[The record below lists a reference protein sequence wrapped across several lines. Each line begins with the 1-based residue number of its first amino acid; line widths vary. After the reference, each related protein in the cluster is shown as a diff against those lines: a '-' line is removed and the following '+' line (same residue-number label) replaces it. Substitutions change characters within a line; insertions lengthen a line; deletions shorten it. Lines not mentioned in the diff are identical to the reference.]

1 MSSLPARDVMG
12 IAASATSRGV
22 ARHAPPGTASVRAS
36 PNTTP
41 RRERSKDSAG
51 EPTRFQMLVR
61 PGNPDF
67 LDLPWREPLERVAVA
82 SGSSRSR
89 AASTATSCA
98 SSATASALY
107 ALKALP
113 PRIARQEYRLLREL
127 DDAVV
132 PVVDAVGVV
141 TRTPEADGHEP
152 EAVLIT
158 RHLDF
163 SLPYRSLFSGP
174 GVPDLRN
181 SLLDA
186 LAELL
191 VRIHLAGFFWGDCS
205 LSNTL
210 FRRDAGTLSAYLVDA
225 ETGELHPS
233 LSDGQRAHD
242 LQIAEENVAGELL
255 DLEAA
260 EAGLPSGL
268 DPIETAAE
276 VPRRYESLWSE
287 LTREDV
293 FGPDETY
300 RIDERLRRL
309 NGLGFDVEEVRL
321 VGDAGGRSLRL
332 NPQVVEPGHHRRRL
346 HTLTGLTCRRTRRG
360 ACSTTSRPT
369 ARPAAARGTPESVV
383 AYRWLTEVL
392 PAGDRGHAGRAAR
405 QARARRAVPRDPR
418 APLVPLG
425 GGAARRRPAG
435 RGGLLR
441 RERPPPP
448 PRREGGAGTRRTKPT
463 CSNRGNSG
471 SDPGIPGLTPSSR
484 TWHRGPARDA
494 RHEASAVAGRRLTRA
509 AARTPRRRIPVW
521 HRLCRS

>member
-1 MSSLPARDVMG
+1 
-12 IAASATSRGV
+12 
-22 ARHAPPGTASVRAS
+22 
-36 PNTTP
+36 
-41 RRERSKDSAG
+41 
-51 EPTRFQMLVR
+51 MLVR

-67 LDLPWREPLERVAVA
+67 LDLPWREPLAEWESERIVEVTRGIHRHVVRFV
-82 SGSSRSR
+82 SYGE
-89 AASTATSCA
+89 
-98 SSATASALY
+98 ALY

-113 PRIARQEYRLLREL
+113 PRIAHKEYRLLRAL
-127 DDAVV
+127 ADAVV
-132 PVVDAVGVV
+132 PVVGAVGVV
-141 TRTPEADGHEP
+141 TSSRGADGHEP

-174 GVPDLRN
+174 VVPDLRN

-225 ETGELHPS
+225 ETGDIHPS

-255 DLEAA
+255 DVAAA
-260 EAGLPSGL
+260 EPGLPSEL
-268 DPIETAAE
+268 DPLETAAE
-276 VPRRYESLWSE
+276 VPRRYEALWSE

-293 FGPDETY
+293 FGPEETY

-346 HTLTGLTCRRTRRG
+346 HTLTGLDVQENQARRLLNDLATYRATDGR
-360 ACSTTSRPT
+360 AL
-369 ARPAAARGTPESVV
+369 APESVV
-383 AYRWLTEVL
+383 AYRWLTEVFQ
-392 PAGDRGHAGRAAR
+392 PAIEAI
-405 QARARRAVPRDPR
+405 
-418 APLVPLG
+418 
-425 GGAARRRPAG
+425 PAD
-435 RGGLLR
+435 LR
-441 RERPPPP
+441 RKRDAAELFHELLEHRWFLSEAAQRDVGLQAAVASYVDTVLRHRPD
-448 PRREGGAGTRRTKPT
+448 EKAV
-463 CSNRGNSG
+463 
-471 SDPGIPGLTPSSR
+471 LTPEPDE
-484 TWHRGPARDA
+484 TD
-494 RHEASAVAGRRLTRA
+494 L
-509 AARTPRRRIPVW
+509 
-521 HRLCRS
+521 L

>member
-1 MSSLPARDVMG
+1 VSE
-12 IAASATSRGV
+12 AS
-22 ARHAPPGTASVRAS
+22 
-36 PNTTP
+36 
-41 RRERSKDSAG
+41 
-51 EPTRFQMLVR
+51 RFQMLVR

-67 LDLPWREPLERVAVA
+67 LDLPWREPLDEWQSDRLVEVTRGIHRHVVRFVSYGER
-82 SGSSRSR
+82 
-89 AASTATSCA
+89 
-98 SSATASALY
+98 LY

-113 PRIARQEYRLLREL
+113 PRIARLEYRLLREL

-141 TRTPEADGHEP
+141 TQDVGDDGHEP

-225 ETGELHPS
+225 ETGELHPQ
-233 LSDGQRAHD
+233 LSPGQRAHD
-242 LQIAEENVAGELL
+242 LMVAEENVAGELL

-260 EAGLPSGL
+260 EVGLPSGL

-309 NGLGFDVEEVRL
+309 NELGFDVEEVKL

-346 HTLTGLTCRRTRRG
+346 HTLTGLYVQENQARRLLNDLATYRATGER
-360 ACSTTSRPT
+360 A
-369 ARPAAARGTPESVV
+369 GTPESVI
-383 AYRWLTEVL
+383 AYRWLTECFEPSIASVPVEL
-392 PAGDRGHAGRAAR
+392 RGKREPAELFHEILEHRWF
-405 QARARRAVPRDPR
+405 
-418 APLVPLG
+418 LSE
-425 GGAARRRPAG
+425 AARRDVGMPA
-435 RGGLLR
+435 
-441 RERPPPP
+441 
-448 PRREGGAGTRRTKPT
+448 
-463 CSNRGNSG
+463 
-471 SDPGIPGLTPSSR
+471 
-484 TWHRGPARDA
+484 
-494 RHEASAVAGRRLTRA
+494 AVASYVETVLRHRPDEKA
-509 AARTPRRRIPVW
+509 AV
-521 HRLCRS
+521 LELESEEDLL

>member
-1 MSSLPARDVMG
+1 
-12 IAASATSRGV
+12 
-22 ARHAPPGTASVRAS
+22 
-36 PNTTP
+36 
-41 RRERSKDSAG
+41 
-51 EPTRFQMLVR
+51 MLVR

-67 LDLPWREPLERVAVA
+67 LDLPWREPLAEWQSERLVEVTRGIHRHVVRFV
-82 SGSSRSR
+82 SYGE
-89 AASTATSCA
+89 
-98 SSATASALY
+98 ALY

-113 PRIARQEYRLLREL
+113 PRIARHEYRLLREL
-127 DDAVV
+127 ADAVV
-132 PVVDAVGVV
+132 PVVEAVGVV
-141 TRTPEADGHEP
+141 SRSPAADGLEP

-225 ETGELHPS
+225 ETGELHPR

-242 LQIAEENVAGELL
+242 LQVAEENVAGELL

-260 EAGLPSGL
+260 AVGLPSGL

-300 RIDERLRRL
+300 RSDDRLRRL
-309 NGLGFDVEEVRL
+309 NDLGFDVEEVRL
-321 VGDAGGRSLRL
+321 VGDEGGRRLRL

-346 HTLTGLTCRRTRRG
+346 HTMTGLDVQENQARRLLNDLATYRATGDRG
-360 ACSTTSRPT
+360 GA
-369 ARPAAARGTPESVV
+369 PESVI
-383 AYRWLTEVL
+383 AYRWLTERFE
-392 PAGDRGHAGRAAR
+392 PSIAS
-405 QARARRAVPRDPR
+405 
-418 APLVPLG
+418 VPLDLRG
-425 GGAARRRPAG
+425 KREPAELFHEILEHRWFLSEAARRDVGMPAAVASYVEDVLRHRPD
-435 RGGLLR
+435 
-441 RERPPPP
+441 E
-448 PRREGGAGTRRTKPT
+448 K
-463 CSNRGNSG
+463 SM
-471 SDPGIPGLTPSSR
+471 LTP
-484 TWHRGPARDA
+484 DEDE
-494 RHEASAVAGRRLTRA
+494 EAG
-509 AARTPRRRIPVW
+509 
-521 HRLCRS
+521 

>member
-1 MSSLPARDVMG
+1 
-12 IAASATSRGV
+12 
-22 ARHAPPGTASVRAS
+22 
-36 PNTTP
+36 
-41 RRERSKDSAG
+41 
-51 EPTRFQMLVR
+51 MLVR

-67 LDLPWREPLERVAVA
+67 LDLPWREPLDEWQTERLVEVTRGIHRHVVRFVSYGERALRA
-82 SGSSRSR
+82 QGAAA
-89 AASTATSCA
+89 AASRGTSTGCCA
-98 SSATASALY
+98 SSTTPSC
-107 ALKALP
+107 
-113 PRIARQEYRLLREL
+113 
-127 DDAVV
+127 

-141 TRTPEADGHEP
+141 TRSPGADGHEP

-225 ETGELHPS
+225 ETGELHPQ

-276 VPRRYESLWSE
+276 VPRRYEALWSE

-293 FGPDETY
+293 FGPDET
-300 RIDERLRRL
+300 L
-309 NGLGFDVEEVRL
+309 
-321 VGDAGGRSLRL
+321 
-332 NPQVVEPGHHRRRL
+332 PHRRAPAPAQRA
-346 HTLTGLTCRRTRRG
+346 RVRRRG
-360 ACSTTSRPT
+360 GASSWAT
-369 ARPAAARGTPESVV
+369 PAAAACGS
-383 AYRWLTEVL
+383 
-392 PAGDRGHAGRAAR
+392 
-405 QARARRAVPRDPR
+405 
-418 APLVPLG
+418 
-425 GGAARRRPAG
+425 
-435 RGGLLR
+435 
-441 RERPPPP
+441 
-448 PRREGGAGTRRTKPT
+448 TRR
-463 CSNRGNSG
+463 S
-471 SDPGIPGLTPSSR
+471 SSR
-484 TWHRGPARDA
+484 ATTA
-494 RHEASAVAGRRLTRA
+494 AGCTR
-509 AARTPRRRIPVW
+509 
-521 HRLCRS
+521 

>member
-1 MSSLPARDVMG
+1 VS
-12 IAASATSRGV
+12 
-22 ARHAPPGTASVRAS
+22 
-36 PNTTP
+36 
-41 RRERSKDSAG
+41 

-67 LDLPWREPLERVAVA
+67 LDLPWREPLSEWQSERLVEVTRGIHRHVVRFV
-82 SGSSRSR
+82 SYGDS
-89 AASTATSCA
+89 
-98 SSATASALY
+98 LY

-113 PRIARQEYRLLREL
+113 PRIARHEYRLLREL
-127 DDAVV
+127 ADAVV
-132 PVVDAVGVV
+132 PAVEAVGVV
-141 TRTPEADGHEP
+141 TRSPAAGAQEP

-174 GVPDLRN
+174 VVPDLRN

-191 VRIHLAGFFWGDCS
+191 VRIHLTGFFWGDCS

-225 ETGELHPS
+225 ETGELHPQ
-233 LSDGQRAHD
+233 LSSGQRAHD
-242 LQIAEENVAGELL
+242 LQVAEENVAGELL

-260 EAGLPSGL
+260 HVGLPSGL

-309 NGLGFDVEEVRL
+309 NQLGFDVEEVRL

-346 HTLTGLTCRRTRRG
+346 HTMTGLDVQENQARRLLNDLATYRATGGR
-360 ACSTTSRPT
+360 ADV
-369 ARPAAARGTPESVV
+369 PESVI
-383 AYRWLTEVL
+383 AYRWLTECFEPSIASVPDDL
-392 PAGDRGHAGRAAR
+392 RGKREPAELFHEILEHRWF
-405 QARARRAVPRDPR
+405 
-418 APLVPLG
+418 LSE
-425 GGAARRRPAG
+425 AARRDVGMP
-435 RGGLLR
+435 
-441 RERPPPP
+441 
-448 PRREGGAGTRRTKPT
+448 
-463 CSNRGNSG
+463 
-471 SDPGIPGLTPSSR
+471 
-484 TWHRGPARDA
+484 
-494 RHEASAVAGRRLTRA
+494 SAVASYIEEVLRHRPDEKSMLT
-509 AARTPRRRIPVW
+509 PEVEDDP
-521 HRLCRS
+521 

>member
-1 MSSLPARDVMG
+1 VS
-12 IAASATSRGV
+12 
-22 ARHAPPGTASVRAS
+22 
-36 PNTTP
+36 
-41 RRERSKDSAG
+41 EQ
-51 EPTRFQMLVR
+51 TRFQMLVR

-67 LDLPWREPLERVAVA
+67 LDLPWREPLDEWASDRIVEVTRGIHRHVVRFVGYGER
-82 SGSSRSR
+82 
-89 AASTATSCA
+89 
-98 SSATASALY
+98 LY

-113 PRIARQEYRLLREL
+113 PRVARLEYRLLREL

-141 TRTPEADGHEP
+141 TKDPGADGHEP

-163 SLPYRSLFSGP
+163 SLPYRSLFTGP

-225 ETGELHPS
+225 ETGELHPQ
-233 LSDGQRAHD
+233 LSPGQRAHD

-255 DLEAA
+255 DLEAG

-276 VPRRYESLWSE
+276 VVRRYESLWSE

-309 NGLGFDVEEVRL
+309 NELGFDVEEVKL

-346 HTLTGLTCRRTRRG
+346 HTLTGLYVQENQARRLLNDLATYRATGERQ
-360 ACSTTSRPT
+360 
-369 ARPAAARGTPESVV
+369 GTPESVV
-383 AYRWLTEVL
+383 AYRWLTECFEPSIAEIPVEL
-392 PAGDRGHAGRAAR
+392 RGKREPAELFHEILEHRWF
-405 QARARRAVPRDPR
+405 
-418 APLVPLG
+418 LSE
-425 GGAARRRPAG
+425 AARRDVGMPA
-435 RGGLLR
+435 
-441 RERPPPP
+441 
-448 PRREGGAGTRRTKPT
+448 
-463 CSNRGNSG
+463 
-471 SDPGIPGLTPSSR
+471 
-484 TWHRGPARDA
+484 
-494 RHEASAVAGRRLTRA
+494 AVASYIDNVLRYRPDERA
-509 AARTPRRRIPVW
+509 VLEPETEDD
-521 HRLCRS
+521 LL